1 MATTDVA
8 AVGRDRSLPTKGVRD
23 TTPALQGLRCDSMAV
38 RAGAHAQ
45 GAQLIASK
53 RRRSVDNVWTSTG
66 STVTLESSRPRYG
79 YRTGGRG
86 TRKLHTPVR

>member
-45 GAQLIASK
+45 GAQLIASE
-53 RRRSVDNVWTSTG
+53 RRRSVDNVWTST
-66 STVTLESSRPRYG
+66 VTLESSLDLA
-79 YRTGGRG
+79 TGGRG
-86 TRKLHTPVR
+86 TRKLHTSVR